1 MDKRAIIAFV
11 LIGIILFFYGDY
23 ARWVSPP
30 KPKPAVDSTAV
41 VESIQTDREPIAAR
55 TSPGALVA
63 LDPLAPAAEVVRTD
77 SLPVVPK
84 RLITVETERYRMVIS
99 SDGGQVKSLLLK
111 PYGRYLKE
119 GVELIPSAPGARP
132 GYRFWT
138 IEGPLETAS
147 LAFIV
152 EGDEDEDDIER
163 QVRGSYT
170 ETLNLYAPLGQDRGI
185 RLTYTFSGDQF
196 TFLTHAE
203 GVGMGATLVRDY
215 VEAIWSGGLAYTEAD
230 TAQDQAYSKAY
241 TFFAGDVLEEQKLE
255 TKKSVASNPS
265 SGQTRWGAVRTKY
278 FMVAL
283 LPETASAVG
292 STMESRLDSTY
303 SGKFPPNRL
312 GVSLKLPLAVG
323 TPTTPVRMFVGP
335 LDTKVLKE
343 IDPTLTKMMDWGWV
357 VFVPFSKA
365 ILWGLKALYS
375 VIPNYGICI
384 IIFSILIKILI
395 WPLTHKS
402 AVSMAGMQ
410 RIQPKLVV
418 LREKHK
424 ADPQRLNKEM
434 MKLYKEEKINPMGG
448 CLPMLLQL
456 PLLYALFIVFR
467 STIEFRQ
474 APFFGWITDLS
485 MPDVVWT
492 MPFSIPLYGNQFA
505 ILPWLMAISTYY
517 QSKSTITDPNQ
528 KMMIYL
534 MPVMMLV
541 FFNGF
546 PSGYNLYFTLFN
558 VWTVLQQKI
567 TPLPTAATPEPA
579 K

>member
-23 ARWVSPP
+23 ARWVNPP
-30 KPKPAVDSTAV
+30 KPKTAADTTAV
-41 VESIQTDREPIAAR
+41 IESTPGSSDRAAALNGPGSLGVLGDSIPVAPVIPVD
-55 TSPGALVA
+55 TS
-63 LDPLAPAAEVVRTD
+63 VVI
-77 SLPVVPK
+77 PK
-84 RLITVETERYRMVIS
+84 RLITVETERYEIIIS
-99 SDGGQVKSLLLK
+99 TDGGQIKSLRLK
-111 PYGRYLKE
+111 PYGRYLKD
-119 GVELIPSAPGARP
+119 GVELIPDAPGARP

-138 IEGPLETAS
+138 NNGPIETES
-147 LAFIV
+147 LAFRIEDSEG
-152 EGDEDEDDIER
+152 EGDIEM
-163 QVRGSYT
+163 QVRGSYK
-170 ETLNLYAPLGQDRGI
+170 ETLTLFAPLGKDRGI
-185 RLTYTFSGDQF
+185 KLTYTFNGDQF

-203 GVGMGATLVRDY
+203 GVGMSSLFVRDY
-215 VEAIWSGGLAYTEAD
+215 IEAIWTGGLAYTEAD
-230 TAQDQAYSKAY
+230 TAQDQAYSLAY
-241 TFFAGDVLEEQKLE
+241 TYFAGDVLEEQKLE
-255 TKKSVASNPS
+255 PKKSVATSPS

-278 FMVAL
+278 FLAAMI
-283 LPETASAVG
+283 PDSAPSVG
-292 STMESRLDSTY
+292 SSMESRRDSLYT
-303 SGKFPPNRL
+303 GKFPPNRL
-312 GVSLKLPLAVG
+312 GVSLRLPLVEGAPS
-323 TPTTPVRMFVGP
+323 TPIRLFVGP
-335 LDTKVLKE
+335 LDIKVLKE
-343 IDPTLTKMMDWGWV
+343 IDPTLTKTMNWGWSV
-357 VFVPFSKA
+357 IAPFSKA
-365 ILWGLKALYS
+365 ILWGLRNLYAI
-375 VIPNYGICI
+375 IPNYGICI
-384 IIFSILIKILI
+384 IIFSIVIKLLI

-410 RIQPKLVV
+410 RIQPKITEMK
-418 LREKHK
+418 EKYK
-424 ADPQRLNKEM
+424 NDPQRLNKEM

-528 KMMIYL
+528 KLMIYM

-541 FFNGF
+541 FFNAF

-558 VWTVLQQKI
+558 VWTVVQQKI
-567 TPLPTAATPEPA
+567 TPIPKYSPEPA